1 MSTFFLLKANFFL
14 LGSGKKK
21 LKILF
26 FLFVFGNQEGW
37 RILDSLIL
45 FLITAQFYVRGFFLF
60 LLFYFSLR
68 PNHFPFL
75 EVK

>member
-1 MSTFFLLKANFFL
+1 V
-14 LGSGKKK
+14 GKKIK
-21 LKILF
+21 NF
-26 FLFVFGNQEGW
+26 VFSFVFGNQEGW

-45 FLITAQFYVRGFFLF
+45 FFDNSAVLRTGIFLF

>member
-26 FLFVFGNQEGW
+26 FL
-37 RILDSLIL
+37 LSLEIKKAGA
-45 FLITAQFYVRGFFLF
+45 FWAA
-60 LLFYFSLR
+60 
-68 PNHFPFL
+68 
-75 EVK
+75 